1 MLDNDDIFFD
11 NDNCISVVKYDDDD
25 GETVDGDGRC
35 WLC

>member
-1 MLDNDDIFFD
+1 MTFFFY
-11 NDNCISVVKYDDDD
+11 NDNFNAVVICDD